1 MNDNYLQLEKL
12 KRKQRE
18 RNNKAVIT
26 KICQSGLPKC
36 DHRVSN
42 SEVRRSVLG
51 NSGKS
56 VDEVVNLH
64 RLRWFGHVL
73 HTLNHRLPRRAML
86 TDDEDGW
93 KKVGIGQTKTW
104 HHSIK
109 SLSFGLSHLPSSR
122 SLKEKIQQLE
132 EMLSNSSI
140 ANANRIAELESQ
152 LEPFNRLQKSLNTT
166 VSDLLS
172 LPPPPTLPSHLLS
185 QQSSFT
191 WPPTS
196 VEDQLALLTA
206 SEVSARNE
214 IIRLNDSLS
223 LFKEKC
229 KQLECDNQQ
238 LYDQLAHC
246 EKNLK
251 SSNSTGNLQ
260 ISDDFVELSSL
271 AYQICVSLDPEV
283 SEKEW
288 NPDDWEIELF
298 TLLKVSF
305 FSTFQNNL

>member
-1 MNDNYLQLEKL
+1 
-12 KRKQRE
+12 
-18 RNNKAVIT
+18 
-26 KICQSGLPKC
+26 
-36 DHRVSN
+36 
-42 SEVRRSVLG
+42 
-51 NSGKS
+51 
-56 VDEVVNLH
+56 
-64 RLRWFGHVL
+64 
-73 HTLNHRLPRRAML
+73 
-86 TDDEDGW
+86 
-93 KKVGIGQTKTW
+93 
-104 HHSIK
+104 
-109 SLSFGLSHLPSSR
+109 
-122 SLKEKIQQLE
+122 
-132 EMLSNSSI
+132 MLSNSSI

-185 QQSSFT
+185 QQSSCT

-229 KQLECDNQQ
+229 KRLECDNQQ

-246 EKNLK
+246 EENLK
-251 SSNSTGNLQ
+251 SSNSTENLQ

-305 FSTFQNNL
+305 FLHFKIIYKYTMKNDKVLHI